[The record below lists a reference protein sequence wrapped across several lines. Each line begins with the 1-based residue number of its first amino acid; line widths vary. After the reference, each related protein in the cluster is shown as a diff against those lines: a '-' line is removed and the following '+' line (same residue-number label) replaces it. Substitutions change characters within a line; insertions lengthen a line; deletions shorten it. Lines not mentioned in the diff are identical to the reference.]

1 MYKRN
6 LTSVSLVVNAM
17 TGLELYVK
25 GKKIVM
31 NEFASTIVQAVFL
44 AVLSNLKDVNLN
56 RISKIEVS

>member
-1 MYKRN
+1 VYKRN

>member
-1 MYKRN
+1 
-6 LTSVSLVVNAM
+6 VVNAM